1 MRHKNF
7 LQVISLPTI
16 LLLFLSVALVLLGH
30 LFRLLRWEQ
39 FIRIYEYPQRRSLLR
54 AMAGGYAVNFLLP
67 FHLGD
72 LLRAV
77 LAGRRMKTGTGF
89 ALATVVMDRFLDV
102 WVVALCFG
110 AFRLAGL
117 GGLPAVQ
124 AARYYLAFALLL
136 AAALV
141 LVVLL
146 RDWLKRLCLAVCSI
160 FNDTIK
166 LDGLVFCWSLINTFK
181 DLRRVSL
188 ARLVLNTALMWAAY
202 LGAYAALAQA
212 IGAPGFGVVEVF
224 DLLFGLNSVDV
235 TSLGVAGS
243 LGLSDG
249 ARGLVLAW
257 YLLPLAVMFAV
268 PLLPEGLRAAM
279 NGAAEPI
286 AARETGQ
293 ESYLNLLPQVD
304 PRDRGAFLNQY
315 FSLQNKDYVA
325 RFIEI
330 NQNITILQDYSA
342 GSNATTMLCTDG
354 AATFYRKYA
363 FGADGA
369 KLAQQLQWLNRNAAR
384 LPLCEVLRSGTGA
397 GYCWYDMTY
406 SGSAAGMFRCIHSNP
421 PEKSAAI
428 LRSVLRALDER
439 LYRPTARPA
448 DPAAM
453 EAYLTQKVDANLE
466 RIRDARMLKELWGYD
481 RIWING
487 QSCRNLCR
495 LGHLFDHAALR
506 ARFAADPIAE
516 IHGDLTVENIICRT
530 DVRQPDKAWYLIDPN
545 TGNLHN
551 SPYLD
556 YGKLLQ
562 SLHGGYE
569 FMMMTPRCTVQENRI
584 DFQLTRS
591 AAYDSLFAAVCGD
604 LRARYGAQGLHS
616 ILLHELIHWLRL
628 MPYKISRDKKRA
640 PMFYA
645 GLVLVANDIDRWER
659 EGRFDEKAGTDCR

>member
-1 MRHKNF
+1 MQPF
-7 LQVISLPTI
+7 GTI
-16 LLLFLSVALVLLGH
+16 LLLLLSSAALVLLGH
-30 LFRLLRWEQ
+30 VFRLLRWEQ

-67 FHLGD
+67 FHVGD
-72 LLRAV
+72 FLR
-77 LAGRRMKTGTGF
+77 
-89 ALATVVMDRFLDV
+89 
-102 WVVALCFG
+102 
-110 AFRLAGL
+110 
-117 GGLPAVQ
+117 
-124 AARYYLAFALLL
+124 
-136 AAALV
+136 AALV

-146 RDWLKRLCLAVCSI
+146 RDLLKRCCLAVCSI

-181 DLRRVSL
+181 DLRRVNL
-188 ARLVLNTALMWAAY
+188 WRLLLNTVLMWGAY
-202 LGAYAALAQA
+202 LASYAVLGQA
-212 IGAPGFGVVEVF
+212 IIACGGAGGSFGLVEVF
-224 DLLFGLNSVDV
+224 NMLFGVKSVDV

-243 LGLSDG
+243 LGLSDA
-249 ARGLVLAW
+249 ARGLVIAW
-257 YLLPLAVMFAV
+257 FLLPLAVMFAA
-268 PLLPEGLRAAM
+268 PLLPEHLRAAL

-286 AARETGQ
+286 ANREAGQ
-293 ESYLNLLPQVD
+293 ENYLNLLPQVD

-315 FSLQNKDYVA
+315 FSLQNKAYVA
-325 RFIEI
+325 KFIEI

-369 KLAQQLQWLNRNAAR
+369 KLAEQLAWLRRNAAR
-384 LPLCEVLRSGTGA
+384 LPLCEILREGTGE

-406 SGSAAGMFRCIHSNP
+406 SGSAVGLFRYIHSNP
-421 PEKSAAI
+421 PGKSAAI
-428 LRSVLRALDER
+428 LRSVLRALDEQ

-448 DPAAM
+448 DP
-453 EAYLTQKVDANLE
+453 EKIEEYLNKKMDANLE
-466 RIRDARMLKELWGYD
+466 KIRDARILKELWNYD

-487 QSCRNLCR
+487 RSYRNLKE
-495 LGHLFDHAALR
+495 LGRLFDHNALR
-506 ARFAADPIAE
+506 TLFAADPVAD

-530 DVRQPDKAWYLIDPN
+530 DVENPDKAWYIIDPN
-545 TGNLHN
+545 TGNLHD

-569 FMMMTPRCTVQENRI
+569 FMMMTPRCTVQENHI

-591 AAYDSLFAAVCGD
+591 AAYDTLFEAVCDD
-604 LRARYGAQGLHS
+604 LRARCGAAGLHS
-616 ILLHELIHWLRL
+616 ILAHELIHWLRL
-628 MPYKISRDKKRA
+628 MPYKLNKDKKRA

-645 GLVLVANDIDRWER
+645 GLVMVANDLNTWEN
-659 EGRFDEKAGTDCR
+659 EGKFDEKARTDRR